1 MTTEEFMTAFF
12 KNTKFFVACALISF
26 CGSAFALPG
35 FTPSIS
41 DVSGE
46 YVYFCDT
53 TFYRSSYIGFLT
65 YDNST
70 FAARYF
76 APKDEKAKLPAKS
89 VEIYITVNPDSDHL
103 EITGEKIGAA
113 GPEDTEIVNY
123 LHDIMYELSARRI
136 KAGNVEP
143 VRADGKSGFL
153 RDGAVKKNEDFMQFG
168 GRVTVFYDALIPL
181 FNIKLIE
188 DAAGKN
194 VFYAV
199 AAGRLRSSSDRSFAD
214 FTGFPEKYADNRH
227 VFKKTVGGKT
237 EYALSDGQS
246 VTLDKNWTQQMENV
260 WSCKDAAILSAGMIN
275 HAAKDSDAD
284 SDGIPFGMIR
294 QLLLSMDGAYI
305 NLPDSKISYSADSC
319 SIESILFQPE
329 NGSVTKNF
337 KTLTK
342 KDDGFYLF
350 TMSVYYNIY
359 AKHKIYFDTVKNSYF
374 VNMSLK

>member
-1 MTTEEFMTAFF
+1 MTAFF

-35 FTPSIS
+35 FTTSIS

-89 VEIYITVNPDSDHL
+89 VEVYITVNPDSDHL
-103 EITGEKIGAA
+103 EITGEKIGAVS
-113 GPEDTEIVNY
+113 PEDTEIVNY
-123 LHDIMYELSARRI
+123 LHDIMYELSARRK
-136 KAGNVEP
+136 KAGTVEP
-143 VRADGKSGFL
+143 FLSGGKNGFL
-153 RDGAVKKNEDFMQFG
+153 RDGAIKKKEDFMQFG
-168 GRVTVFYDALIPL
+168 GRVTVYYDALLPL

-199 AAGRLRSSSDRSFAD
+199 AAGRLRSSSDRSFMD

-227 VFKKTVGGKT
+227 VFKKTAGKKMNCT
-237 EYALSDGQS
+237 LSDGQR
-246 VTLDKNWTQQMENV
+246 VTLDTNWTQQMENV
-260 WSCKDAAILSAGMIN
+260 WTCKDAAFLSAGTIN
-275 HAAKDSDAD
+275 QAAGGTAAMA
-284 SDGIPFGMIR
+284 DGIPFTMAR
-294 QLLLSMDGAYI
+294 QLLLSMDGSYI
-305 NLPDSKISYSADSC
+305 NLTDVKIAYTTAAC
-319 SIESILFQPE
+319 TVESIVFQPTA
-329 NGSVTKNF
+329 GSVTKNF
-337 KTLTK
+337 KTLTSK
-342 KDDGFYLF
+342 EGGFYVF
-350 TMSVYYNIY
+350 TMSVFYNIY
-359 AKHKIYFDTVKNSYF
+359 AKHKTYFDAVKDSYA
-374 VNMSLK
+374 LTAD